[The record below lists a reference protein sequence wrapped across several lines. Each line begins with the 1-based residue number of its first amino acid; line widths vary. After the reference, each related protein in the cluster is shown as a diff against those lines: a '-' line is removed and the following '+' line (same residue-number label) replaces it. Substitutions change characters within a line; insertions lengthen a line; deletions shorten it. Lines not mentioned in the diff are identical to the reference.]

1 MSEYRIAES
10 AIFEKVGDEMVI
22 LNMDDGQYYGLDE
35 IGCRMLELIQA
46 HGDID
51 PVVQQLVVE
60 YDTTADTLRADLLAL
75 LSQLQQHSLVLMHA

>member
-1 MSEYRIAES
+1 MSEYHIAES

-46 HGDID
+46 HGDIE
-51 PVVQQLVVE
+51 PVVQQLAIE
-60 YDTTADTLRADLLAL
+60 YDTSADTLRADLLAL
-75 LSQLQQHSLVLMHA
+75 LAQLQAHGLVLAHA